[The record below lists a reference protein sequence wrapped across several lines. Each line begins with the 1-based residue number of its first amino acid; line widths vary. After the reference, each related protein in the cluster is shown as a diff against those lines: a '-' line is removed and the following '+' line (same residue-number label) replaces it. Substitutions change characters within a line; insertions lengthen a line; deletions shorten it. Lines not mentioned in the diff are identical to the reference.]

1 MPSPA
6 QKEGDGTDVQ
16 VQLFC
21 PSPVSFSHVIHPS
34 VSGLQTPH
42 AGERPRIECAL
53 KRLMAS
59 TSFVSPLRYIDV
71 DAGRNGRHR
80 CARLGRNAATHVLT
94 LGRKARLR
102 Y

>member
-1 MPSPA
+1 MPSRA
-6 QKEGDGTDVQ
+6 QKEEDGTDVQ

-21 PSPVSFSHVIHPS
+21 SSPVSFSHFVHAS
-34 VSGLQTPH
+34 VSGLQTP
-42 AGERPRIECAL
+42 GERPRIECAL

-59 TSFVSPLRYIDV
+59 TSFVSPLRYVDV
-71 DAGRNGRHR
+71 NAGRNGRHR

-94 LGRKARLR
+94 LGRKARLH